1 MKSMETEHTFSAWA
15 AGVQPYLKRLLP
27 APLTVAGLLL
37 AAWLLGAW
45 SHANRA
51 QWLPEV
57 SGPKMT
63 LAQLRAETD
72 RVPAAQNATPVYRE
86 ILKGLVLQKAL
97 QGVSEE
103 QEPVDGEV
111 RSFISSKG
119 SFADWDYLFK
129 QADNLFNGEDAGNPK
144 TLAWLDGE
152 MRGIAPQLGRL
163 LAATELPRA
172 TGEWYFTHNSQSAWQ
187 GFSNHAEWMT
197 YRLLELEGRLAL
209 RRGDFARAERMLLGM
224 LALAAQLRE
233 GYELGG
239 QTTPA
244 IIFTGSL
251 PLLEEVLSGQ
261 RLTVAALDLYEA
273 AYARAFGTPH
283 RASQAFRRIYESQ
296 DFDRMGGGGRMYGYG
311 GWYWSQFPLWSYP
324 YSSEWPVDPWYCLV
338 GEAARRRLLTARHAA
353 WWSEK
358 TRDKS
363 KWSELGVEYDRFL
376 SRGGGG
382 ATMWDESVTY
392 YLPEAGNKFW
402 QVAVACQMAQ
412 RAIQLKRAGLL
423 QGQLPEKLKDLQE
436 LQNPSI
442 RADRFKYSL
451 PLRYARVGNG
461 FVLEHIPPRF
471 ESQKYGNWW
480 YTRSLQMVVQPEPP
494 APTLINYE

>member
-1 MKSMETEHTFSAWA
+1 MKSMETEHTFFAWA

-45 SHANRA
+45 SHVNRED
-51 QWLPEV
+51 WLPEV
-57 SGPKMT
+57 PGISRT
-63 LAQLRAETD
+63 INQLRAETD

-86 ILKGLVLQKAL
+86 ILNGLVPQKPL
-97 QGVSEE
+97 QGVSED
-103 QEPVDGEV
+103 QNLVDGEA

-152 MRGIAPQLGRL
+152 MRGIAPQLDRL
-163 LAATELPRA
+163 LTATELPRA
-172 TGEWYFTHNSQSAWQ
+172 TGEWYFTHTGQYAWR

-197 YRLLELEGRLAL
+197 YRLFELEGRLAL
-209 RRGDFARAERMLLGM
+209 RRGDFARADRMLLGM
-224 LALAAQLRE
+224 LDLAAQLRE

-261 RLTVAALDLYEA
+261 HLTVAALDRFEA

-296 DFDRMGGGGRMYGYG
+296 DYDRMGDNRRMYGYG
-311 GWYWSQFPLWSYP
+311 YWSQFPLWSHP

-338 GEAARRRLLTARHAA
+338 GEGARRRLLTARHAA
-353 WWSEK
+353 WWSEM
-358 TRDKS
+358 TREKA
-363 KWSELGVEYDRFL
+363 KWAVLGTEYDRFL

-412 RAIQLKRAGLL
+412 RAVQLKRAGLL
-423 QGQLPEKLKDLQE
+423 QRQLPEKLKDLPEMQE
-436 LQNPSI
+436 PVTPN
-442 RADRFKYSL
+442 DRQRYA
-451 PLRYARVGNG
+451 PYLRYVRVGNG
-461 FVLEHIPPRF
+461 FMLEHIPPRF
-471 ESQKYGNWW
+471 ESQKYGNW
-480 YTRSLQMVVQPEPP
+480 YARSLRMVVQPEPP